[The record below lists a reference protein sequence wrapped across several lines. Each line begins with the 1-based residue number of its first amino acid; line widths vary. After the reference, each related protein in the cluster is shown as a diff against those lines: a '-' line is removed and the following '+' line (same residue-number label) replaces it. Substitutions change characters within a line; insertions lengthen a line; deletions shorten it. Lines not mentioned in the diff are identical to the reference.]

1 VFIIRIDNPIRYH
14 RYLLSDPFFCCYATF
29 ALPSLCPDPLCYQQ
43 HGKCKTFAI
52 NYRLAPQHP
61 FPAALVDA
69 LAAYL
74 YITNPPENAGFKP
87 VDVAQLVMA
96 GDSAGGGLVLATAL
110 AIRDLNLPAAA
121 GVIALSPW

>member
-1 VFIIRIDNPIRYH
+1 L
-14 RYLLSDPFFCCYATF
+14 YL
-29 ALPSLCPDPLCYQQ
+29 
-43 HGKCKTFAI
+43 
-52 NYRLAPQHP
+52 
-61 FPAALVDA
+61 
-69 LAAYL
+69 
-74 YITNPPENAGFKP
+74 TNPPENAGFKP